1 MSSLIVKL
9 GRILRAL
16 WLQTGIAIICL
27 LLLDAAL
34 SLVLRAA
41 APANRDSRILADGY
55 HNASWV
61 PEYFAD
67 LAGAWVRWLP
77 YAYWIGKP
85 YRSRY
90 LNIGADGLRATIA
103 ESRPSEHSG
112 AAFRIFMF
120 GGSTMWGEGSRDAYT
135 IPSWLQRMLDAGN
148 YRAQVI
154 NYGQD
159 GYVSSQ
165 EMILLFEQLQRGNIP
180 GLVVFYDG
188 FNDSTAAMLDG
199 AAGQTFGEAN
209 RRDEFNAFN
218 QWASDDSVLYRR
230 AAAALARNS
239 GLGRLARKILIR
251 LAPNRFRER
260 KGELVA
266 WKAAPGSAQS
276 PRLQEEVVTTYLAN
290 KHLIEAA
297 GRSFGFKCLFFWQPT
312 VWTKTRLTAY
322 EADQKWLPG
331 EKEFM
336 DGVYSRLAAIAQ
348 REAIHDLSG
357 VFGDSE
363 QPYYIDDAHL
373 TEAGNRVVAQ
383 AMLPYVLGILQ
394 EGSRGSG
401 PPRAAHATANVTA
414 FAPGASRPQAGIE
427 LPR

>member
-188 FNDSTAAMLDG
+188 FN
-199 AAGQTFGEAN
+199 
-209 RRDEFNAFN
+209 
-218 QWASDDSVLYRR
+218 
-230 AAAALARNS
+230 
-239 GLGRLARKILIR
+239 
-251 LAPNRFRER
+251 
-260 KGELVA
+260 
-266 WKAAPGSAQS
+266 
-276 PRLQEEVVTTYLAN
+276 
-290 KHLIEAA
+290 
-297 GRSFGFKCLFFWQPT
+297 
-312 VWTKTRLTAY
+312 
-322 EADQKWLPG
+322 
-331 EKEFM
+331 
-336 DGVYSRLAAIAQ
+336 
-348 REAIHDLSG
+348 
-357 VFGDSE
+357 
-363 QPYYIDDAHL
+363 
-373 TEAGNRVVAQ
+373 
-383 AMLPYVLGILQ
+383 
-394 EGSRGSG
+394 
-401 PPRAAHATANVTA
+401 
-414 FAPGASRPQAGIE
+414 
-427 LPR
+427 